1 MHPIIGKIK
10 SIAILLSMAIL
21 LVACDE
27 QEKLSEASFIGKWR
41 SSKIPVPFYLHA
53 NGEWEIRLG
62 EGEVMEYGVWQV
74 VGKNIL
80 WSYKDQ
86 NRNSIMHDLDP
97 VVALTPI
104 SFKVRENDG
113 AITTFTRLE

>member
-1 MHPIIGKIK
+1 MHPIVDKIK
-10 SIAILLSMAIL
+10 SILIVLSIAILPI
-21 LVACDE
+21 ACGE

-41 SSKIPVPFYLHA
+41 SSKIAAPFHLHS
-53 NGEWEIRLG
+53 NGEWEMKLG
-62 EGEVMEYGVWQV
+62 EDKVIEYGVWQL
-74 VGKNIL
+74 VGKNIM

-86 NRNSIMHDLDP
+86 NRNKIMHDLDP
-97 VVALTPI
+97 IVALTPM